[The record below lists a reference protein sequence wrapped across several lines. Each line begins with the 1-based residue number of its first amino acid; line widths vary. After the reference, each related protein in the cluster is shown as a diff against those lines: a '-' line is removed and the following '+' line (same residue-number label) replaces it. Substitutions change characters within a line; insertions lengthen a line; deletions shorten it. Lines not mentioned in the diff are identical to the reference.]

1 MKYSI
6 GDLIIEITSE
16 AKMIVLAANVY
27 NIKFLMYL
35 NQNQPIELSWK
46 RKEVDKLI
54 EEKLWK
60 HYPVIK

>member
-6 GDLIIEITSE
+6 GDLFVETTSE
-16 AKMIVLAANVY
+16 AKMIAVAVNVY
-27 NIKFLMYL
+27 NVKFLLYL
-35 NQNQPIELSWK
+35 NGNPPVELTWK
-46 RKEVDKLI
+46 RKHIDEFI

>member
-27 NIKFLMYL
+27 NIKFLMFL